1 MNQTH
6 WDESYY
12 MTELSAKKLQSLLTS
27 LLETQLETPH
37 SSFGIL
43 IIADQIREL
52 TIFLGQL
59 CSELHLSQEE
69 KSALEQLS
77 ACLLSMK
84 FVTNRLTAQQS
95 EPLSP
100 SEQIELLQEAL
111 QETRSLLGMLKNTPE
126 QSLDI
131 AFLKKGESL

>member
-59 CSELHLSQEE
+59 CSELHL
-69 KSALEQLS
+69 
-77 ACLLSMK
+77 
-84 FVTNRLTAQQS
+84 
-95 EPLSP
+95 
-100 SEQIELLQEAL
+100 
-111 QETRSLLGMLKNTPE
+111 
-126 QSLDI
+126 
-131 AFLKKGESL
+131 

>member
-6 WDESYY
+6 WGESYY

-59 CSELHLSQEE
+59 CSGLHLSQEE
-69 KSALEQLS
+69 KAALEQLS

-111 QETRSLLGMLKNTPE
+111 QETDHFLECLKTLPNNRLTLL
-126 QSLDI
+126 S
-131 AFLKKGESL
+131 

>member
-1 MNQTH
+1 
-6 WDESYY
+6 

-69 KSALEQLS
+69 KAALEQLS

-95 EPLSP
+95 DPLST

-111 QETRSLLGMLKNTPE
+111 QETDHFLECLKTLPSNRLTLL
-126 QSLDI
+126 S
-131 AFLKKGESL
+131 

>member
-52 TIFLGQL
+52 TLFLGQR

-69 KSALEQLS
+69 KATLEQLS

-95 EPLSP
+95 EPLST

-111 QETRSLLGMLKNTPE
+111 QETDHFLECLKTLPNNRLTLL
-126 QSLDI
+126 S
-131 AFLKKGESL
+131 